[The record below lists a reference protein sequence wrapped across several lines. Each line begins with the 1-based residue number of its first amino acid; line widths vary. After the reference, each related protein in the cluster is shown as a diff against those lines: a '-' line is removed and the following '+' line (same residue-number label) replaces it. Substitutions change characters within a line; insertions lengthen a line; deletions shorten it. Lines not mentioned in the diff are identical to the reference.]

1 MLWVAGWER
10 QETVSDGSCLWDF
23 LGSGAEKEAASVS
36 GVCAG
41 VELEKNEGDEARGNR
56 EGPECRGGE
65 TRLRVLSK
73 EECGWLGILE
83 GPPGCCVENVL
94 EMGSH
99 KEGNQLGELKL
110 PRVKTRRL

>member
-1 MLWVAGWER
+1 MALAFGISWVAELKKK
-10 QETVSDGSCLWDF
+10 QP
-23 LGSGAEKEAASVS
+23 ASVGS
-36 GVCAG
+36 V
-41 VELEKNEGDEARGNR
+41 LEWSLRRMKGMRPEANR

>member
-1 MLWVAGWER
+1 MALAFGISWVVELKKK
-10 QETVSDGSCLWDF
+10 QP
-23 LGSGAEKEAASVS
+23 ASVGS
-36 GVCAG
+36 V
-41 VELEKNEGDEARGNR
+41 LEGSLRRMKGMRPEANR

-73 EECGWLGILE
+73 EECGWLGIWE

-99 KEGNQLGELKL
+99 KEENQLGGLKL
-110 PRVKTRRL
+110 HRVKTRRL